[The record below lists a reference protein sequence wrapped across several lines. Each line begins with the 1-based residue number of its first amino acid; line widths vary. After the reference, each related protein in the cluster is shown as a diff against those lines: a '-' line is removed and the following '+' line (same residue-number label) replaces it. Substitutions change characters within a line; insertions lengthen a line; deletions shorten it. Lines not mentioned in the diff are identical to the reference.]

1 LYSKDK
7 AIWTLIVINMGIF
20 TQQQCTVPRSR
31 NIAHR
36 FNDADVQGGR
46 KGIGGKIDTD
56 TKSNKI
62 H

>member
-1 LYSKDK
+1 MD
-7 AIWTLIVINMGIF
+7 INCHQYGYF